1 MGLDSSKSQL
11 RKIINVLKVINNT
24 DALDLNA
31 ELGINIREPRD
42 RQKDLIPFLMDLLS
56 LIIGGQRLEQ
66 ILTNIIGSQLE
77 ELDRKIRDQLRDM
90 LKSKCGEAV
99 LNSGFPAWLNGGGL
113 EISLVNIDIF
123 DLLKGVQGNG
133 GIGSQYANNVLG
145 KADDFNR
152 KIMEAVDNLNT
163 ATSIT
168 IAGTSIELI
177 KVTYTGGGFIIQI
190 GTDYTNK
197 TVENFIDDYFDNL
210 RLFDPASITT
220 EIVDSITG
228 VFSKKAGKTYQ
239 QILEFEEMDMIINR
253 MAGTDCGEIINE
265 ESRFYKFSRSDLD
278 LFNFNAQNK
287 SQGTNIVDLQCGTFS
302 VNVSES
308 DATELST
315 QINKT
320 FSQVFVTERERKE
333 GVTEMING
341 LSGMIQGGSRSVLTS
356 VSYSQDPTSETDSE
370 LEDQGLGQPKK
381 IVFGPERINMFKK
394 LQGSM
399 RELVKVLYELVVEV
413 LFKDLATNIK
423 NFMARIALGI
433 IREKLEIWT
442 NSIKATITRGR
453 VKLAG
458 KIKRIF

>member
-1 MGLDSSKSQL
+1 
-11 RKIINVLKVINNT
+11 
-24 DALDLNA
+24 
-31 ELGINIREPRD
+31 
-42 RQKDLIPFLMDLLS
+42 
-56 LIIGGQRLEQ
+56 
-66 ILTNIIGSQLE
+66 
-77 ELDRKIRDQLRDM
+77 
-90 LKSKCGEAV
+90 
-99 LNSGFPAWLNGGGL
+99 
-113 EISLVNIDIF
+113 
-123 DLLKGVQGNG
+123 
-133 GIGSQYANNVLG
+133 
-145 KADDFNR
+145 
-152 KIMEAVDNLNT
+152 MEAVDNLNT

-239 QILEFEEMDMIINR
+239 QILEFED
-253 MAGTDCGEIINE
+253 
-265 ESRFYKFSRSDLD
+265 
-278 LFNFNAQNK
+278 AQNK

-356 VSYSQDPTSETDSE
+356 VSYSQDPTSETIRGDLVKRIIDSLKNTFIKKTLTPQTMIMMLLIGYALVDDSE